1 MVDLDVQQK
10 EGAMEGVESDD
21 RAQTW
26 GDVADDFVT
35 EFCRRMLASLKRRD
49 QRTRGEWY
57 VSGLLSVPGR
67 KSMRALAAVT
77 DHGAAEQSLH
87 HFISDSSWAWA
98 PVRQALARHLDRV
111 LLPQAWVIGSMAIP
125 KAGAHSVGVE
135 ESFRFDLGRV
145 VNSQQAYGV
154 SLANEQLSVP
164 VNWGLNLPAEWLE
177 NAERRRRARIP
188 DDAATMSVEA
198 GAVHTAAEL
207 AESAWGL
214 RRRPV
219 VLDARTLDA
228 PALLDEITRRGIPF
242 VMRVDG
248 ATRVLGFDPG
258 QPHTGKQLF
267 QARQLVERGK
277 KLSKPVCWVDP
288 EYSITRSVLVSG
300 TRVTVPIGGG
310 PTRPALPDQALTLV
324 GGWPMQK
331 GGSPELWLSNLV
343 DVPPAALLRL
353 GRLTRR
359 ASKDFTE
366 VSTRVGMRDF
376 EGRSYAGWHRHVTL
390 CSVAHAILVLSSARR
405 QHTGVSHGL
414 SA

>member
-1 MVDLDVQQK
+1 
-10 EGAMEGVESDD
+10 MEGVE
-21 RAQTW
+21 RMAQTW

-67 KSMRALAAVT
+67 KSMRALAAVA

-87 HFISDSSWAWA
+87 HFISDSSWAWG

-111 LLPQAWVIGSMAIP
+111 LLPQAWVIDSMAIP
-125 KAGAHSVGVE
+125 KAGAHTVGVE

-154 SLANEQLSVP
+154 SLANDQMSVP
-164 VNWGLNLPAEWLE
+164 VNWGLNLPPEWLE
-177 NAERRRRARIP
+177 DKERRRRARIP
-188 DDAATMSVEA
+188 DDVAAMSVEA
-198 GAVHTAAEL
+198 AVVHTVAEL
-207 AESAWGL
+207 ADSGWGL
-214 RRRPV
+214 RRRPA
-219 VLDARTLDA
+219 VLDARTLDSL
-228 PALLDEITRRGIPF
+228 ALVEQFTRRGIPF

-248 ATRVLGFDPG
+248 ATRVVGFDAGRPG
-258 QPHTGKQLF
+258 SGGRLF
-267 QARQLVERGK
+267 QAQQLAEQGK
-277 KLSKPVCWVDP
+277 KLGKPVSWADP
-288 EYSITRSVLVSG
+288 EYPITRSVLASG
-300 TRVTVPIGGG
+300 TRVTMPAVR
-310 PTRPALPDQALTLV
+310 RPGMPPLSERALTLV

-331 GGSPELWLSNLV
+331 GRSPELWLSNLL

-353 GRLTRR
+353 GRLTHRV
-359 ASKDFTE
+359 SKDSAA

-390 CSVAHAILVLSSARR
+390 CSVAHAILVLASARR
-405 QHTGVSHGL
+405 QRYGASKEL

>member
-1 MVDLDVQQK
+1 MEDV
-10 EGAMEGVESDD
+10 EREAL
-21 RAQTW
+21 AQTW

-67 KSMRALAAVT
+67 KSMRAVAAVA

-87 HFISDSSWAWA
+87 HFISDSSWVWG

-111 LLPQAWVIGSMAIP
+111 LLPQAWVIDSMAIP

-135 ESFRFDLGRV
+135 ESFRSDLGRV

-154 SLANEQLSVP
+154 SLANEQLSAP
-164 VNWGLNLPAEWLE
+164 VNWGLNLPSEWLE
-177 NAERRRRARIP
+177 NEERRRRARIP
-188 DDAATMSVEA
+188 DDVVATSVET
-198 GAVHTAAEL
+198 GIVHTAAEL
-207 AESAWGL
+207 ADTAWGL

-219 VLDARTLDA
+219 VLDARALDSL
-228 PALLDEITRRGIPF
+228 ALVEQFTRRGIPF

-248 ATRVLGFDPG
+248 ATRVVGFDPG
-258 QPHTGKQLF
+258 RPGSGERLF
-267 QARQLVERGK
+267 QAQQLAERGK
-277 KLSKPVCWVDP
+277 KLSKPVSWVDP

-300 TRVTVPIGGG
+300 TRVTVPAVR
-310 PTRPALPDQALTLV
+310 RPGVPPLPGRALTLV

-331 GGSPELWLSNLV
+331 GRSRELWLSNLPE
-343 DVPPAALLRL
+343 VPPAALLRL

-359 ASKDFTE
+359 VSKDFAE

-390 CSVAHAILVLSSARR
+390 CSVAHAILVLSSARHQR
-405 QHTGVSHGL
+405 LGASEEL

>member
-1 MVDLDVQQK
+1 
-10 EGAMEGVESDD
+10 MEGVE
-21 RAQTW
+21 REALAQAW

-35 EFCRRMLASLKRRD
+35 EFCGRMLASLKRRD

-57 VSGLLSVPGR
+57 VSGLLTVPGR
-67 KSMRALAAVT
+67 KSMRALAAVA

-87 HFISDSSWAWA
+87 HFISNSSWSWH

-111 LLPQAWVIGSMAIP
+111 LLPQAWVIDSMAIP
-125 KAGAHSVGVE
+125 KAGEHSVGVA

-145 VNSQQAYGV
+145 VNSQQAFGV
-154 SLANEQLSVP
+154 SLANEQLSAP

-177 NAERRRRARIP
+177 DEDRRRRARIP
-188 DDAATMSVEA
+188 DDVAAMSVEA
-198 GAVHTAAEL
+198 GVVHTVAEL
-207 AESAWGL
+207 ADAAWGL

-219 VLDARTLDA
+219 VLDGRTLNSL
-228 PALLDEITRRGIPF
+228 ALVEQFTRRRIPF

-248 ATRVLGFDPG
+248 STRVVGFDPV
-258 QPHTGKQLF
+258 QPGAGERLF
-267 QARQLVERGK
+267 QAQQLVERGK
-277 KLSKPVCWVDP
+277 KLSKPVVWVDP
-288 EYSITRSVLVSG
+288 EYSITRSLLVSG
-300 TRVTVPIGGG
+300 TRVTVPAVR
-310 PTRPALPDQALTLV
+310 RPGLPPLSDRALTLV

-331 GGSPELWLSNLV
+331 GRPGEVWLSNLL

-359 ASKDFTE
+359 VSKDFQE

-390 CSVAHAILVLSSARR
+390 CSVAHAIMVLSSARR
-405 QHTGVSHGL
+405 RQFDALEEL

>member
-1 MVDLDVQQK
+1 METVERVVQT
-10 EGAMEGVESDD
+10 G
-21 RAQTW
+21 
-26 GDVADDFVT
+26 GDVTDDFVT

-67 KSMRALAAVT
+67 KSIRALAAVA

-87 HFISDSSWAWA
+87 HFISNSSWAWG
-98 PVRQALARHLDRV
+98 PVRQTLARHLDRV
-111 LLPQAWVIGSMAIP
+111 LLPQAWVIDLMAIP
-125 KAGAHSVGVE
+125 KAGVHSVGVE

-154 SLANEQLSVP
+154 SLASEQLSVP
-164 VNWGLNLPAEWLE
+164 VNWDLNLPSEWLDDQ
-177 NAERRRRARIP
+177 ERRRRARIP
-188 DDAATMSVEA
+188 DDAAAMRVEA
-198 GAVHTAAEL
+198 GVVHTVAEL
-207 AESAWGL
+207 ADPAWGL
-214 RRRPV
+214 RRRPA

-228 PALLDEITRRGIPF
+228 RALVEQFTRRGIPF

-248 ATRVLGFDPG
+248 ATRVVGFDPG
-258 QPHTGKQLF
+258 QPGSRGRLF
-267 QARQLVERGK
+267 QAEQLAERGK
-277 KLSKPVCWVDP
+277 KLSKPVSWVDP
-288 EYSITRSVLVSG
+288 EYSVTRSVLVSG
-300 TRVTVPIGGG
+300 ARVTLPGVR
-310 PTRPALPDQALTLV
+310 RPGATPLSDRPLTLV

-331 GGSPELWLSNLV
+331 GRSPELWLSNLL

-359 ASKDFTE
+359 VSKDFTG

-390 CSVAHAILVLSSARR
+390 CSVAHAILVLASDRPQRLGALQAAGSSAP
-405 QHTGVSHGL
+405 
-414 SA
+414 

>member
-1 MVDLDVQQK
+1 
-10 EGAMEGVESDD
+10 MEGVESEAL
-21 RAQTW
+21 AQTW

-67 KSMRALAAVT
+67 KSMRALAAVA

-111 LLPQAWVIGSMAIP
+111 LLPQAWVVESMAIP
-125 KAGAHSVGVE
+125 KAGAHSVGVA

-154 SLANEQLSVP
+154 SLANEQLSAP
-164 VNWGLNLPAEWLE
+164 VNWGLTLPPEWLE
-177 NAERRRRARIP
+177 DEARRRRARIP
-188 DDAATMSVEA
+188 DDVPAMSTEA
-198 GAVHTAAEL
+198 GIVHTVAEL
-207 AESAWGL
+207 AQPDWGL

-219 VLDARTLDA
+219 VLDARTLDSA
-228 PALLDEITRRGIPF
+228 ALVEQLTRRNVPF

-248 ATRVLGFDPG
+248 ATRVVGFDPG
-258 QPHTGKQLF
+258 RPGSGEALF
-267 QARQLVERGK
+267 QAQQLAERGK
-277 KLSKPVCWVDP
+277 KLSKPVGWVDP
-288 EYSITRSVLVSG
+288 EYAITRSLLVSG
-300 TRVTVPIGGG
+300 ARVTLPAVRRPGTRQVP
-310 PTRPALPDQALTLV
+310 PQPLTLV

-331 GGSPELWLSNLV
+331 GRPGELWLSNLLE
-343 DVPPAALLRL
+343 VPPAALLRL

-359 ASKDFTE
+359 VGKDFTE

-390 CSVAHAILVLSSARR
+390 CSVAHSILALSSARQQR
-405 QHTGVSHGL
+405 YGTSHEL

>member
-1 MVDLDVQQK
+1 
-10 EGAMEGVESDD
+10 MEGVERDSL
-21 RAQTW
+21 AQTW

-35 EFCRRMLASLKRRD
+35 EFCRRMLASFKRRD

-67 KSMRALAAVT
+67 KSMRALAAVA

-87 HFISDSSWAWA
+87 HFISDSSWAWG

-111 LLPQAWVIGSMAIP
+111 LLPQAWVIDSMAIP

-135 ESFRFDLGRV
+135 ESFRSDLGRA

-154 SLANEQLSVP
+154 SLANEQLSAP
-164 VNWGLNLPAEWLE
+164 VNWSLNLPPEWLE
-177 NAERRRRARIP
+177 NEERRRRARIP
-188 DDAATMSVEA
+188 DDVTVMSVEA
-198 GAVHTAAEL
+198 AVVHTVAEL
-207 AESAWGL
+207 ADAAWGL

-219 VLDARTLDA
+219 VLDARTLDSL
-228 PALLDEITRRGIPF
+228 ALVEHFTRRGIPF
-242 VMRVDG
+242 VMRVGG
-248 ATRVLGFDPG
+248 AMRMVGFDPG
-258 QPHTGKQLF
+258 HPGSGERLF
-267 QARQLVERGK
+267 QAQQLVERAK
-277 KLSKPVCWVDP
+277 KLSKPVCWIDP

-300 TRVTVPIGGG
+300 TRVTMSTVR
-310 PTRPALPDQALTLV
+310 RPGLRPLSDRALTLV
-324 GGWPMQK
+324 GGWPMHK
-331 GGSPELWLSNLV
+331 GRTAELWLSNLV

-359 ASKDFTE
+359 VSKDFTE
-366 VSTRVGMRDF
+366 ISTRVGMRDF

-390 CSVAHAILVLSSARR
+390 CSVAHAILVLSSARHQR
-405 QHTGVSHGL
+405 YGAAKEL